1 MEKRIQISIINISVA
16 LFDLNIVLK
25 SFYTCSILNSK
36 ALSLV
41 KAKEVNACK
50 YDDLQ

>member
-1 MEKRIQISIINISVA
+1 MQISIINISVV

-25 SFYTCSILNSK
+25 NFYMCSILNSK

-41 KAKEVNACK
+41 KVKEVNDCK